1 MNTGTWWKRM
11 LSVACAACVGS
22 IGMFAYAGGAPA
34 PVSPPSAAGAPSPPS
49 STLPGGEL
57 AELLSA
63 YVPRAVGDLQRLL
76 ADARVQQRIAE
87 TEIDGARRLAV
98 EAEGRVRILREELQT
113 TRTRRDVAHRSGD
126 LARRTQAEVAFRR
139 QTREADYLEKL
150 RDTMRQDAE
159 RAGAERDAA
168 AARVKALDLELN
180 LARMN
185 ADLRQPNP
193 SLLAISR
200 YRDVLWQALEAQRAA
215 ADRARDA
222 SAEQARVAE
231 MRMRQ
236 VYALSMLGR

>member
-1 MNTGTWWKRM
+1 MNTRKWFASLLVTGAVSALATE
-11 LSVACAACVGS
+11 
-22 IGMFAYAGGAPA
+22 GMFARAGGAPA
-34 PVSPPSAAGAPSPPS
+34 PAAPPPASAAPSPPS
-49 STLPGGEL
+49 TTLPGGEL

-63 YVPRAVGDLQRLL
+63 YVPRG
-76 ADARVQQRIAE
+76 VQERIADN
-87 TEIDGARRLAV
+87 EIDGARRMAV
-98 EAEGRVRILREELQT
+98 EADGRVRIVRGEMLA
-113 TRTRRDVAHRSGD
+113 TRTRRDVAHRTGD
-126 LARRTQAEVAFRR
+126 LAARTRAEVAYRR
-139 QTREADYLEKL
+139 QAREADYLERL

-159 RAGAERDAA
+159 RAAAERDAA

-200 YRDVLWQALEAQRAA
+200 YRDVLWQVLEAQRAA

-222 SAEQARVAE
+222 SAEQSRAVE

-236 VYALSMLGR
+236 VYSLSQLAR

>member
-1 MNTGTWWKRM
+1 MNTRKWFASLLVTGTVSA
-11 LSVACAACVGS
+11 LATD
-22 IGMFAYAGGAPA
+22 GMFAHAGGAPA
-34 PVSPPSAAGAPSPPS
+34 LAAPPPASAAPSPPS
-49 STLPGGEL
+49 TTLPGGEL

-63 YVPRAVGDLQRLL
+63 YVPRGVGDLQRLL
-76 ADARVQQRIAE
+76 ADARVLERIADN
-87 TEIDGARRLAV
+87 EIDGARRMAV
-98 EAEGRVRILREELQT
+98 EADGRVRIVRGEMLA
-113 TRTRRDVAHRSGD
+113 TRTRRDVAHRTGD
-126 LARRTQAEVAFRR
+126 LAARTRAEVAYRR
-139 QTREADYLEKL
+139 QAREADYLERL

-159 RAGAERDAA
+159 RAAAERDAA

-200 YRDVLWQALEAQRAA
+200 YRDVLWQVLEAQRAA

-222 SAEQARVAE
+222 SAEQSRAVE

-236 VYALSMLGR
+236 VYSLSQLGR

>member
-1 MNTGTWWKRM
+1 MNTGTWLRS
-11 LSVACAACVGS
+11 LLCACAVGALATE
-22 IGMFAYAGGAPA
+22 GMFARSGGAPA
-34 PVSPPSAAGAPSPPS
+34 PGAPSPAPAAPSPPS
-49 STLPGGEL
+49 TTLPGGEL

-63 YVPRAVGDLQRLL
+63 YVPRSVGDLQRLL
-76 ADARVQQRIAE
+76 ADARVQERIADS
-87 TEIDGARRLAV
+87 EIDGAQRLAV
-98 EAEGRVRILREELQT
+98 EAEGRVRILRGEMLA

-126 LARRTQAEVAFRR
+126 LAARTRAEVAFRR

-159 RAGAERDAA
+159 RATAERGAA

-200 YRDVLWQALEAQRAA
+200 YRDVLWQVLEAQRAA

-222 SAEQARVAE
+222 SAEQSRVAE
-231 MRMRQ
+231 MRLRQ
-236 VYALSMLGR
+236 VYSLSMLGR